1 MRGIEMKRTF
11 VLITFLL
18 AVGFVP
24 VSHAQ
29 DKTTF
34 PTDDE
39 IQLLLTQ
46 ADRAMQQYE
55 PLIDQ
60 EEQQLGKRG
69 AEAIAT
75 DRQVVKAVKLAI
87 ETFRKRPQGLN
98 SSLGFAF
105 FEWLDDASRNSLI
118 CSQTAMTQSA
128 ELAMAGQT
136 DNALQLVHFSQA
148 CMDASTLIYTV
159 SENAGSL
166 YTRYVQSEEGLAN
179 RGVSVSQQC
188 AEALKKLQSER
199 KQ

>member
-1 MRGIEMKRTF
+1 MKRRF
-11 VLITFLL
+11 ELITFLL
-18 AVGFVP
+18 AASSLLGFVP
-24 VSHAQ
+24 VSQAQ

-75 DRQVVKAVKLAI
+75 DRQVIKAVKLAI
-87 ETFRKRPQGLN
+87 ETFKKQPQGLN
-98 SSLGFAF
+98 SPLGFAF
-105 FEWLDDASRNSLI
+105 FEWLDDASRNALI
-118 CSQTAMTQSA
+118 CSQTAMSQSA
-128 ELAMAGQT
+128 VLAMAGQT
-136 DNALQLVHFSQA
+136 DDALQLVHFSQA

-166 YTRYVQSEEGLAN
+166 YTRYVKSEEGLAN

-188 AEALKKLQSER
+188 AEALKKLESER